1 MTEREPE
8 PDPLEGFTEVA
19 CGALERVAIRTRES
33 GLTLSA
39 WRLAISTA
47 QGEGA
52 VFLVEI
58 FGGGTL
64 FRGDGIC
71 LGWPQQRLEA
81 VYRRLLPDGGGPEPD
96 VGQLG

>member
-1 MTEREPE
+1 MEPGSE

-19 CGALERVAIRTRES
+19 CAALERIAIRTRES

-39 WRLAISTA
+39 WRLGVSTA
-47 QGEGA
+47 QGEG
-52 VFLVEI
+52 VILLVETP
-58 FGGGTL
+58 GGGAL
-64 FRGDGIC
+64 FRGDGVC

-81 VYRRLLPDGGGPEPD
+81 VYRRLLPDGGDPEPN